1 MLVQAELDKLPPLG
15 FPEATEDTKQHA
27 PHHDTGDRNNAHRQS
42 EWLQVRKQFVSTAIL
57 TKFLAV
63 VKQFHPPKVR
73 APFIIKWTVPS
84 AAVNHPEAAA
94 IDLNTMIDGHRTTPG
109 SGRSG
114 EADSPLKSRTGDH
127 IV

>member
-1 MLVQAELDKLPPLG
+1 MLVQTEFDKLTPLG
-15 FPEATEDTKQHA
+15 FPEAAEDTEQHA
-27 PHHDTGDRNNAHRQS
+27 PHHNTCDRNNAHRQP

-63 VKQFHPPKVR
+63 VEQFHASKVR
-73 APFIIKWTVPS
+73 TPFIIKWTVPS

-114 EADSPLKSRTGDH
+114 EADTPLKSRTGDH